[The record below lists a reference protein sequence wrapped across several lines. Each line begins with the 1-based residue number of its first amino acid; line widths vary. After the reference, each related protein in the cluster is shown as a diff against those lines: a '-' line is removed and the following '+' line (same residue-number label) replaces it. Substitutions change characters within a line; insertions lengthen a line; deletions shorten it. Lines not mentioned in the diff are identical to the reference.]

1 MTAISRSET
10 AISRS
15 ERDDLLRVA
24 TLRER
29 AAKTAAAQRSAELL
43 ADFEQQLASRYSFD
57 QSEIWAKAYE
67 AAEKAV
73 AAANANVGEECEK
86 LGIPKRF
93 APSIALHWY
102 GRGENASKE
111 RRAEL
116 RKVAQ
121 TRIAAVEKKARAKID
136 QMNADVQIELIAN
149 GLSDAAKMLLEQM
162 PRVDQLMPALAVTEA
177 EALLEDRRG
186 RR

>member
-1 MTAISRSET
+1 MTVIPK
-10 AISRS
+10 S

-24 TLRER
+24 RLRER

-43 ADFEQQLASRYSFD
+43 ADFEQQLASIYSFD
-57 QSEIWAKAYE
+57 QSDIWAKAYE
-67 AAEKAV
+67 AAKTAT
-73 AAANANVGEECEK
+73 AAADATVAEECEK

-93 APSIALHWY
+93 APSIALSWY
-102 GRGENASKE
+102 GRGENASQQ

-121 TRIAAVEKKARAKID
+121 TRIAAVEKEARAKIE
-136 QMNADVQIELIAN
+136 QMSADVQIELIAN
-149 GLSDAAKMLLEQM
+149 GLSDAAKTLLEQM

-177 EALLEDRRG
+177 EALLADRRG
-186 RR
+186 R